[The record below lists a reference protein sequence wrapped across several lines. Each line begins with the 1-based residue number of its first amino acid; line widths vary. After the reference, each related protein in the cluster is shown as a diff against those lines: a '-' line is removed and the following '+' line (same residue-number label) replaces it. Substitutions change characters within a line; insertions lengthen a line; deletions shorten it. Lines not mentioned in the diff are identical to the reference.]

1 MPFNS
6 ASALSL
12 SSRREAGKEAGTGG
26 GERLSITSLEGEGEE
41 IGLNFDH
48 YHFTFG
54 LLLKLFDTAVSA
66 DRVGR

>member
-1 MPFNS
+1 MAFNS
-6 ASALSL
+6 VSVLPLSTL
-12 SSRREAGKEAGTGG
+12 REAVKEAVKGG

-54 LLLKLFDTAVSA
+54 LLLKLFDTAVLA

>member
-6 ASALSL
+6 ASVLSL
-12 SSRREAGKEAGTGG
+12 STMREAVKEAGMGG
-26 GERLSITSLEGEGEE
+26 GEELSITSLEGEGEE

-54 LLLKLFDTAVSA
+54 LLLKL
-66 DRVGR
+66 